1 MAILTTGPAD
11 GLDIR
16 AHGAI
21 ATITIDNLPQQNMLS
36 PAAFGRLGDAVAALQ
51 ASPDVHVVVVRGA
64 GAEFFC
70 TGLLNPV
77 LRGSLSKDEILALVF
92 RANTVFDAI
101 AALPQVVIAGLN
113 GTVRAGGAEL
123 ALACDIRL
131 AAAHVRCCMPEAK
144 WGGFPGA
151 GGPVRLP
158 GLVGYGRALELIA
171 SAREIDADEMLR
183 IGLVERVVPAAAFD
197 TTLAELATTIASNGP
212 LATRGAKRIMRVR
225 LEPGLQA
232 ARDVSD
238 ELRRALEFSTDV
250 DESIAAHRE
259 GRAPRFTGR

>member
-1 MAILTTGPAD
+1 MTLLATGRGD

-16 AHGAI
+16 TDGAI
-21 ATITIDNLPQQNMLS
+21 ATILIDGPEHQNMLS
-36 PAAFGRLGDAVAALQ
+36 PAAFGRLGEAVAALGT
-51 ASPDVHVVVVRGA
+51 STDIHVVVFRGA
-64 GAEFFC
+64 GTDFFC
-70 TGLLNPV
+70 TGLLNPA
-77 LRGSLSKDEILALVF
+77 LRGSLSKDDILALVF
-92 RANTVFDAI
+92 RANAIFDAI

-113 GTVRAGGAEL
+113 GAVRAGGAEL

-131 AAAHVRCCMPEAK
+131 AATHVRCGMPEAK

-158 GLVGYGRALELIA
+158 GLVGYGRALELVA
-171 SAREIDADEMLR
+171 TAREIDADEMLR
-183 IGLVERVVPAAAFD
+183 IGLVERIVPSAEFDAA
-197 TTLAELATTIASNGP
+197 LAALATTIAGNGP

-225 LEPGLQA
+225 LEPGFKA

-238 ELRRALEFSTDV
+238 ELRRALEFSADV

-259 GRAPRFTGR
+259 GRTPRFTGR

>member
-123 ALACDIRL
+123 AL
-131 AAAHVRCCMPEAK
+131 AAHVRCCMPEAK